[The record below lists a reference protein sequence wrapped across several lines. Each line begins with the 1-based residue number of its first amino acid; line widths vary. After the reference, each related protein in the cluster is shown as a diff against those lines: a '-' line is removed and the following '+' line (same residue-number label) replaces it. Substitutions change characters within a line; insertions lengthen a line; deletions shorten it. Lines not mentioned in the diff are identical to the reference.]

1 MYYKY
6 GAILIS
12 LSLIIL
18 FSGCLGSA
26 EGAQEVTFISA
37 PESVAATFVNNAPP
51 EQIFENDPFNI
62 WIEVENRGEYP
73 IPAGDISIGMSNV
86 GDIMVKEEST
96 LTPFKDYYKIINN
109 SIPLNKRT
117 RDPMTG
123 DEIPGGKETIMFNNL
138 IFTGGTITEQR
149 LINVFATILYPYTT
163 IGVSTICITQD
174 RLTSSLC
181 EPIAEREITGTSGPI
196 KIVSLEQKSNGY
208 EIGSDTKVETRILIN
223 LKIQEDVKIFK
234 PLNIDETMEHISTE
248 NENLVYITG
257 IRIGNNNYTLTE
269 IEEYCGGSRE
279 ISFNADGEAKIICK
293 LPVEGVGNDYEDRFE
308 IYMNYIV
315 RKSISTDIS
324 FIPEDSEIL

>member
-196 KIVSLEQKSNGY
+196 KVVSLEQKSNGY
-208 EIGSDTKVETRILIN
+208 ENDDTKKVLTRIVIN

-234 PLNIDETMEHISTE
+234 PLTASETIDDVSPEDEGLVHIE
-248 NENLVYITG
+248 N
-257 IRIGNNNYTLTE
+257 IRIGNRPYTSSE
-269 IEEYCGGSRE
+269 IIDYCGGSTE
-279 ISFNADGEAKIICK
+279 ISFNKDGEAKVICK

-315 RKSISTDIS
+315 RKSISTDMS
-324 FIPEDSEIL
+324 FIPEGEQL